1 MFDTTLLYHITAELP
16 IQTFIRILSENAQ
29 KIKKTSLFLRYYILK
44 NLLTFSRILFIII
57 LYRYIVRCFIL
68 KDRHTDAKARF
79 SDEELLR
86 KFRAGDDVA
95 FEKIAARYLGLISS
109 AAKRYRGMSP
119 DIDDGDLV
127 QEGMIA
133 LLSACRSYQSD
144 GGMSFKNYSML
155 CIENRFIS
163 LLRHVT
169 NKRSVPSQNIV
180 SIEDEE
186 GSAVDPTSSTLPEI
200 VETREYID
208 SLHQILKDSLSDLE
222 YNVAILHL
230 SGCSYKEIADKLNV
244 SLKTIDN
251 AQTRI
256 RQKLA
261 R

>member
-1 MFDTTLLYHITAELP
+1 M
-16 IQTFIRILSENAQ
+16 
-29 KIKKTSLFLRYYILK
+29 
-44 NLLTFSRILFIII
+44 
-57 LYRYIVRCFIL
+57 RCFIL
-68 KDRHTDAKARF
+68 KDRHAPAEPRL
-79 SDEELLR
+79 SDEELLER
-86 KFRAGDDVA
+86 FRSGDDVA
-95 FEKIAARYLGLISS
+95 FETIASRYLGLISA

-133 LLSACRSYQSD
+133 MLSACRNYQKD

-169 NKRSVPSQNIV
+169 NTRAIPSQNII
-180 SIEDEE
+180 SIEDE
-186 GSAVDPTSSTLPEI
+186 SNHAVDPTKSTLPEI
-200 VETREYID
+200 VETKEYIG
-208 SLHQILKDSLSDLE
+208 SLHQILKDKLSDLE
-222 YNVAILHL
+222 YRVALLHL
-230 SGCSYKEIADKLNV
+230 SGYTRREIADKLDT

-256 RQKLA
+256 RHKLS

>member
-1 MFDTTLLYHITAELP
+1 
-16 IQTFIRILSENAQ
+16 
-29 KIKKTSLFLRYYILK
+29 
-44 NLLTFSRILFIII
+44 
-57 LYRYIVRCFIL
+57 VRCFTL
-68 KDRHTDAKARF
+68 KQTQTGAGQSF
-79 SDEELLR
+79 SDDELLKR
-86 KFRAGDDVA
+86 FRAGDDDA
-95 FEKIAARYLGLISS
+95 FEKLASRYLGLISS
-109 AAKRYRGMSP
+109 AAKRYRNMSP
-119 DIDDGDLV
+119 DIDSGDLV

-133 LLSACRSYQSD
+133 LLSACRSYEPA

-169 NKRSVPSQNIV
+169 SRRSVPSQNII

-186 GSAVDPTSSTLPEI
+186 NNAVDPTTSTLPEI
-200 VETREYID
+200 VETKEYIG
-208 SLHQILKDSLSDLE
+208 SLHQILKDKLSDLE

-230 SGCSYKEIADKLNV
+230 SGYTRREIADKLDT

-256 RQKLA
+256 RQKLS